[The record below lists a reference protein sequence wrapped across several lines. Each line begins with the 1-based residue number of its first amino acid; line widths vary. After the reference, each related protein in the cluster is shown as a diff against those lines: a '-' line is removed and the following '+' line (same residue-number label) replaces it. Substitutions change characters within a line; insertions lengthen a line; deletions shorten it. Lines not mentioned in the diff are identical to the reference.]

1 MSTEEIIEESKKR
14 LSNGSDLLDIS
25 KFLNDLNIESE
36 KKIQIIN
43 LLQEYSDKIK
53 LNKFDFLITITK
65 ITLLTPISVY
75 GFYLIYSFQFNIRL
89 VIFPLILGF
98 VCGIIVIIEIAKSIK
113 YVKNKFDERN

>member
-36 KKIQIIN
+36 KKIEIIN